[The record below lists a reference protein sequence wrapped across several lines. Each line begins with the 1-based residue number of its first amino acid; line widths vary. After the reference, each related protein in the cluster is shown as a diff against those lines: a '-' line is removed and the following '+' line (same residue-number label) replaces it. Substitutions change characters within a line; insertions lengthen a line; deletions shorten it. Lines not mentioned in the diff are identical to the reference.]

1 MELSLE
7 MDHRRQMADE
17 DIDIDLDLT
26 GDQPLD
32 GEDDYMAED
41 VNLAIDEA
49 SFGRQLAHVGR
60 DDEMLDDEYSLEEAE
75 DAISVHDEDLG
86 DAAYPVLEEPVEL
99 LAELSAEHSREP
111 RAEWPS
117 DTFQG
122 QEIGVTVNDSHPQPD
137 SRPDHSKSRDATLS
151 QPPDELILDTQRASQ
166 GDDRYEAQELLHGI
180 GSIPKLSNDT
190 TPADFEAETVIVTRN
205 IDSDWVSTTPNDE
218 DEGQIHSPDQEDTIA
233 TPDDIETLNEIAS
246 AVATYVHPVT
256 VVYQGSEM
264 SLFPPADEDL
274 EHSQTY
280 LLHDERLA
288 SESIM
293 HLFGACRS
301 VLADSIE
308 EDDELEITVGDLGL
322 QISEVRIS
330 RTQDCWSC

>member
-1 MELSLE
+1 MELSSE
-7 MDHRRQMADE
+7 MDRRQMADE

-26 GDQPLD
+26 GDQPID

-41 VNLAIDEA
+41 VLAIDEA
-49 SFGRQLAHVGR
+49 SFDRQLAHGGR

-75 DAISVHDEDLG
+75 DTFSVHDEDLG
-86 DAAYPVLEEPVEL
+86 DAVYPVLEEPVEL
-99 LAELSAEHSREP
+99 LVELSAEHSLEP
-111 RAEWPS
+111 RAEWS
-117 DTFQG
+117 NDTQQG
-122 QEIGVTVNDSHPQPD
+122 QEMGVTVNDNHPQPD
-137 SRPDHSKSRDATLS
+137 SKSDHSESKDATLS
-151 QPPDELILDTQRASQ
+151 QPPVELILDPQRATQ
-166 GDDRYEAQELLHGI
+166 GDDDYEAQEPLHGI
-180 GSIPKLSNDT
+180 HSIPKLSSDMT
-190 TPADFEAETVIVTRN
+190 AADFEAGTVTVTQN
-205 IDSDWVSTTPNDE
+205 IDSGWVSTTPNDE
-218 DEGQIHSPDQEDTIA
+218 DEGQTHSPDQGDTIS
-233 TPDDIETLNEIAS
+233 TPDDFETENENAS
-246 AVATYVHPVT
+246 PVATYVHPVT
-256 VVYQGSEM
+256 VIYQGSEM

-293 HLFGACRS
+293 NLFGACRS

-330 RTQDCWSC
+330 RIQDC

>member
-1 MELSLE
+1 MELSSE
-7 MDHRRQMADE
+7 MDRRQMADE

-41 VNLAIDEA
+41 VNLGIDGA
-49 SFGRQLAHVGR
+49 SFDRQLAHGGR

-75 DAISVHDEDLG
+75 DAFFVHDEDLG
-86 DAAYPVLEEPVEL
+86 DAVYPVLEEPVEL
-99 LAELSAEHSREP
+99 LAVLSAEHSFEP
-111 RAEWPS
+111 RVEWPS
-117 DTFQG
+117 DTLQG
-122 QEIGVTVNDSHPQPD
+122 QEIAVNVNDNHPQPD
-137 SRPDHSKSRDATLS
+137 SRSDHSESKDATLS
-151 QPPDELILDTQRASQ
+151 QPPVELILDPQRATQ
-166 GDDRYEAQELLHGI
+166 GDDGYEAQEPLHGI
-180 GSIPKLSNDT
+180 DSIPKLSSDMT
-190 TPADFEAETVIVTRN
+190 TADFEAGTVTVTQN
-205 IDSDWVSTTPNDE
+205 IDSGWVSTTPNDE
-218 DEGQIHSPDQEDTIA
+218 DEGQTHSPDQEDTIA
-233 TPDDIETLNEIAS
+233 TPDDFETQNENAS

-293 HLFGACRS
+293 NLFGACRS

-308 EDDELEITVGDLGL
+308 EDDELEIAVGDLDL

-330 RTQDCWSC
+330 RIQDC